1 MDESNTIERA
11 MRVGRRLGK
20 TVVTTKLMRAMV
32 DPAGAEAL
40 AAAEAKR
47 ERKAAKRERDA
58 ARQAAAA
65 VARAR

>member
-32 DPAGAEAL
+32 DPRGARTIE
-40 AAAEAKR
+40 AAETKR

>member
-32 DPAGAEAL
+32 DPRGARTIE
-40 AAAEAKR
+40 AAETKR
-47 ERKAAKRERDA
+47 ERKLSLIHI
-58 ARQAAAA
+58 
-65 VARAR
+65 